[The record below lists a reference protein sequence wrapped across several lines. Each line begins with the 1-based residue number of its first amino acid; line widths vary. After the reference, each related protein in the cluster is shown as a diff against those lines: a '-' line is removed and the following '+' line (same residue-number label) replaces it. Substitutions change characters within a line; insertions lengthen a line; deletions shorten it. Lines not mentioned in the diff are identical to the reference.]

1 MGHSQGSIS
10 EPQGAD
16 DADVQATDQPT
27 PFSLRRHR
35 IAFGE
40 SSEFLRNKRR
50 HETRVAQLNLNEPK
64 CDSSG
69 IFNNVNFC
77 QGLIEKN
84 SIFHPE
90 DMSVLNEQEVA
101 GDLRYI
107 TDENLD
113 FPISE
118 VAMPEM
124 KHDIKYVFEVV
135 ENPAANF
142 NENSS
147 SSASASG
154 SNDVG
159 EGS

>member
-10 EPQGAD
+10 EPKGAND
-16 DADVQATDQPT
+16 TRAPNQPT
-27 PFSLRRHR
+27 PFSVRRHR

-50 HETRVAQLNLNEPK
+50 HERRVAQLNTNELK
-64 CDSSG
+64 CDSSD
-69 IFNNVNFC
+69 IFNNINFY
-77 QGLIEKN
+77 QGLINKN
-84 SIFHPE
+84 SRFYPE
-90 DMSVLNEQEVA
+90 DMSVLNAQEVDA
-101 GDLRYI
+101 DLRYI
-107 TDENLD
+107 PNENLD

-124 KHDIKYVFEVV
+124 KHDIKYVFEGR
-135 ENPAANF
+135 ENVAANS

-159 EGS
+159 ESS